1 MIHGFKLALAALALS
16 AAVAAPARA
25 QQTANSLVPL
35 PERRGAEQTLLTYP
49 EWFLVHSPAEYARTV
64 QSGVPQD
71 FPFLR
76 HIGQLWSSY
85 AAVTAEQWR
94 DGYPANPGYHLMINV
109 LSASTTVEYTLR
121 SAYENTVGRLSWAL
135 SGSRPSAEDR
145 YAAMAAQDYVDFI
158 RQEPWYRY
166 DFTARLKHLWTDVP
180 ATGPGMLRKWE
191 RRYALTTEY
200 AVKAVYGKLIA
211 WATGVIYTPARMTTA
226 VVVDHLPPAW
236 SPPAR
241 VSILAR
247 EADGRA
253 VLSLPRYF
261 DFRIAA
267 TALAE
272 DGIHITDIAG
282 NTSEVL
288 VTLWLAR
295 GAPFDPSM
303 GRVLFEQ
310 SLSVTANPR
319 RVAVLMPVGKL
330 SAALL
335 AAKQRGWQV
344 EHVYDD

>member
-166 DFTARLKHLWTDVP
+166 
-180 ATGPGMLRKWE
+180 
-191 RRYALTTEY
+191 ALTTEY

-310 SLSVTANPR
+310 SLSVPANQR

>member
-1 MIHGFKLALAALALS
+1 
-16 AAVAAPARA
+16 
-25 QQTANSLVPL
+25 
-35 PERRGAEQTLLTYP
+35 
-49 EWFLVHSPAEYARTV
+49 
-64 QSGVPQD
+64 
-71 FPFLR
+71 
-76 HIGQLWSSY
+76 
-85 AAVTAEQWR
+85 
-94 DGYPANPGYHLMINV
+94 
-109 LSASTTVEYTLR
+109 
-121 SAYENTVGRLSWAL
+121 
-135 SGSRPSAEDR
+135 
-145 YAAMAAQDYVDFI
+145 
-158 RQEPWYRY
+158 
-166 DFTARLKHLWTDVP
+166 
-180 ATGPGMLRKWE
+180 
-191 RRYALTTEY
+191 
-200 AVKAVYGKLIA
+200 
-211 WATGVIYTPARMTTA
+211 VIYTPARMTTA

-310 SLSVTANPR
+310 SLSVPANQR